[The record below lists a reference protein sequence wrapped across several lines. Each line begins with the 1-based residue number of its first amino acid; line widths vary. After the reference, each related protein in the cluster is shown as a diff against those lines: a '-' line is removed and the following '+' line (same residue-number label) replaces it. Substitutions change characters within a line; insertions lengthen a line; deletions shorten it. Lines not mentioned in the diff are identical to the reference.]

1 MKYAQLEE
9 NTNKI
14 LGWYSDDIHSDI
26 PTPNIE
32 VTDEIWQEAININA
46 NCYENSK
53 FIVKDFRTDEQKE
66 QQRIQQIESKCN
78 QSIESVYPIY
88 KQINITNLLTP
99 YTEED
104 REVMKAFIDSKR
116 AICHKAIAD
125 VKRPLTKNEEG
136 EYVDDITAE
145 EIEAGYEAVRGF
157 LYREITDPL
166 FFKVQRREIEESVWL
181 DEIQKIKDENKPKIE
196 TSNES

>member
-1 MKYAQLEE
+1 MKYANIE
-9 NTNKI
+9 NGTNKL
-14 LGWYSDDIHSDI
+14 LGWYDKEIHLEI

-32 VTDEIWQEAININA
+32 VTDEVWQEALNINA
-46 NCYENSK
+46 NCYENGE

-125 VKRPLTKNEEG
+125 GTKAED
-136 EYVDDITAE
+136 VD
-145 EIEAGYEAVRGF
+145 F
-157 LYREITDPL
+157 
-166 FFKVQRREIEESVWL
+166 
-181 DEIQKIKDENKPKIE
+181 
-196 TSNES
+196 SNES

>member
-66 QQRIQQIESKCN
+66 QQRIQQIEAKCN

-104 REVMKAFIDSKR
+104 REVMKVFIDNKR

-125 VKRPLTKNEEG
+125 GTKPED
-136 EYVDDITAE
+136 VDFSD
-145 EIEAGYEAVRGF
+145 
-157 LYREITDPL
+157 
-166 FFKVQRREIEESVWL
+166 ES
-181 DEIQKIKDENKPKIE
+181 
-196 TSNES
+196 